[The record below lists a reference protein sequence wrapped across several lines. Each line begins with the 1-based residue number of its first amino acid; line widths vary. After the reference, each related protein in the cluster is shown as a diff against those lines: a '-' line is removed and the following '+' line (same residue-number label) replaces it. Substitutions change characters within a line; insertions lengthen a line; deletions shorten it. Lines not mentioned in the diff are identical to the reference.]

1 MELIFNFKTMKKYII
16 TILITISIAVTYIF
30 QLQKET
36 PNVMSD
42 LLLENVDA
50 LARGEIDIPGVCA
63 AISSEICILFDDG
76 YFLTSV
82 RVA

>member
-1 MELIFNFKTMKKYII
+1 MEKHII
-16 TILITISIAVTYIF
+16 TILITISIAVTCIF
-30 QLQKET
+30 QFQKET
-36 PNVMSD
+36 PEVISD

-50 LARGEIDIPGVCA
+50 LATGEVDIPGVCA

-76 YFLTSV
+76 YFLTGV